1 MHTQQQS
8 ALIIILFE
16 KGCGKNAILVLTTGW
31 KHRTAGTCEDEWVR
45 NTRKEQLLF
54 CCTEG
59 LEQTVKELHDVQL
72 LKKVVQNKQEVIRQ
86 QCSLLPY
93 SKGYN
98 LSLSFSHAPVMH
110 MDKSAIRTQKDLF
123 I

>member
-1 MHTQQQS
+1 MIIICTNSNSAGGEKDRERETKKGEHFYYYKVTDAHAQQQS

-59 LEQTVKELHDVQL
+59 LEQTDSQ
-72 LKKVVQNKQEVIRQ
+72 
-86 QCSLLPY
+86 
-93 SKGYN
+93 
-98 LSLSFSHAPVMH
+98 
-110 MDKSAIRTQKDLF
+110 RTA
-123 I
+123 